1 MKKQNKKIAL
11 IYNFAQHYRKS
22 IFKKLDNNLDIDFY
36 FGDYLE
42 WAPDVKKMDLGEL
55 QGFKKELQNIRFLK
69 FFIWQ
74 KGSLK
79 AIINKGYTHVIL
91 YGDSFYFSNW
101 FIMIYCRLFK
111 IKTAIWTHGL
121 YYDIKGLSG
130 LYNRAFYNLANYTL
144 LYGNYARR
152 KMIENGFNSSKLLVI
167 YNSLDYEK
175 QLEIRNKLTKSTVY
189 LDYFGNSKPVLLYIG
204 RIQKLKKLEMII
216 RALDKLKSTEYEF
229 NFVIMGK
236 DKEGVNLEQMVTEM
250 QLQENVW
257 FFGAC
262 YDEEVIGNMLYNATA
277 CVSPG
282 NIGLTA
288 MHSLVYGTPVITHN
302 NFSNQGPEFEA
313 IQADITGDFFQENDI
328 DSLVEKIIVWIKK
341 SKLERDT
348 IRVNCYEKIDSF
360 YNPNY
365 QFNIIN
371 SI

>member
-1 MKKQNKKIAL
+1 MKQKKKFAL
-11 IYNFAQHYRKS
+11 IYNFSHHYRKS
-22 IFKKLDNNLDIDFY
+22 IFKKLDDNLDIDFY
-36 FGDYLE
+36 FGDYLD
-42 WAPDVKKMDLGEL
+42 WAPDIKKMDLREL
-55 QGFKKELQNIRFLK
+55 KGFKTELQNKRFLK
-69 FFIWQ
+69 LFTWQ

-101 FIMIYCRLFK
+101 FIMIYCRIFK

-121 YYDIKGLSG
+121 TNDIKGLSG
-130 LYNRAFYNLANYTL
+130 LYNRAFYSLANYIL
-144 LYGNYARR
+144 LYGDYAKG
-152 KMIENGFNSSKLLVI
+152 KMIENGFIPSKLLVI

-175 QLEIRNKLTKSTVY
+175 QLKIRKEINESTVY
-189 LDYFGNSKPVLLYIG
+189 LDNFGNSKPVLLYIG
-204 RIQKLKKLEMII
+204 RIQKVKKLEMII
-216 RALDKLKSTEYEF
+216 RALDKLKTTEYEC
-229 NFVIMGK
+229 NFIILGE
-236 DKEGVNLEQMVTEM
+236 DKEGVNLEEMVTEM

-257 FFGAC
+257 FYGAC
-262 YDEEVIGNMLYNATA
+262 YDEEVIGNLLFNATA

-288 MHSLVYGTPVITHN
+288 MHSLVYGTPAITHN

-313 IQADITGDFFQENDI
+313 IQPGKTGGFFLENDI
-328 DSLVEKIIVWIKK
+328 DSLIDVIKILVKK
-341 SKLERDT
+341 SKEERDT

-365 QFNIIN
+365 QLSVIN